1 MGAPGLVAIT
11 GVNGFRRQCPL
22 TDKVCIQ
29 GQLCVAELSLHLLA
43 WIGKCAA
50 FLHFGTRGGCHEMIH
65 FPPSPQDG
73 KL

>member
-11 GVNGFRRQCPL
+11 GVNDFRRQCPL
-22 TDKVCIQ
+22 MDKVCIQ
-29 GQLCVAELSLHLLA
+29 GELCVVELSLHLLA
-43 WIGKCAA
+43 WIGKRAV
-50 FLHFGTRGGCHEMIH
+50 FLHFGTRGSCYEMIH